1 MKLRYDSTNPRK
13 TENLSHD
20 FFFLVRNFHP
30 VFGGNSQTGKSCR
43 KPLDKSKRGNYNDLT
58 IKLTQTKR
66 EVRDKMSLQHC
77 LVLTVATGAVWMD
90 LRTRRIAN
98 EWIITAW
105 IAGLVTQLIRYGAAG
120 AGIFLFW
127 DAFPDTRTLHSV
139 LFSYAG
145 SGRYQTP
152 FRCWRLSRRT
162 GDPEMYDCVVPVWSG
177 LIYRNYSRLRK
188 LTAASYQIFSIISKL
203 ILPKENTR
211 KKTEPVPYY
220 DGKWGHGVHPFFR
233 SRADGSA
240 ALDWG
245 FY

>member
-20 FFFLVRNFHP
+20 FVFGVRNFHP

-77 LVLTVATGAVWMD
+77 LLLTVATGAVWMD

-105 IAGLVTQLIRYGAAG
+105 IAGLVTQLIRYGTAG
-120 AGIFLFW
+120 AGIFLFGML
-127 DAFPDTRTLHSV
+127 FPILALYILFYFHMLGAGDIKLLSAVGGFLGVPAILKCMIVSFLSGAV
-139 LFSYAG
+139 LSIG
-145 SGRYQTP
+145 IILVCGNLPQ
-152 FRCWRLSRRT
+152 RLT
-162 GDPEMYDCVVPVWSG
+162 
-177 LIYRNYSRLRK
+177 
-188 LTAASYQIFSIISKL
+188 
-203 ILPKENTR
+203 
-211 KKTEPVPYY
+211 
-220 DGKWGHGVHPFFR
+220 
-233 SRADGSA
+233 
-240 ALDWG
+240 
-245 FY
+245 

>member
-1 MKLRYDSTNPRK
+1 MI
-13 TENLSHD
+13 
-20 FFFLVRNFHP
+20 FLFGVRNFHP

-105 IAGLVTQLIRYGAAG
+105 IAGLVTQLIRYGTAG
-120 AGIFLFW
+120 AGIFLFGML
-127 DAFPDTRTLHSV
+127 FPILALYILFYFHMLGAGDIKLLSAVGGFLGVPAILKCMIVSFMSGAV
-139 LFSYAG
+139 LSIGIILVCGNLPQRLTKFFNYFQTYFTK
-145 SGRYQTP
+145 RKYQ
-152 FRCWRLSRRT
+152 
-162 GDPEMYDCVVPVWSG
+162 
-177 LIYRNYSRLRK
+177 
-188 LTAASYQIFSIISKL
+188 
-203 ILPKENTR
+203 

-220 DGKWGHGVHPFFR
+220 DGKWGMECIHFSVPVLMGVLLWI
-233 SRADGSA
+233 G
-240 ALDWG
+240 G